1 MKVILLQDIRGKGK
15 KGQMLEVSDG
25 YARNYMLPRKLAVEA
40 TPDAVNTMRM
50 NDKATQERIAREKAE
65 AMEIS
70 RKLRGMTLTVTA
82 KGGGAGR
89 LFGSVT
95 NQEIAEALEKNGIK
109 LDKRK
114 IAIADPIKSVG
125 TYTVTCKLG
134 YEISAPLTVKIEEV
148 YAHFVEKGRESHGR
162 RTAFPAAASVAGG
175 RAGCPWFHP
184 H

>member
-1 MKVILLQDIRGKGK
+1 MKVILLQDVKGKGK
-15 KGQMLEVSDG
+15 KGQMIEVSDG
-25 YARNYMLPRKLAVEA
+25 YARNYMLPRKIAVEA

-70 RKLRGMTLTVTA
+70 KKLREMTVTVTA

-95 NQEIAEALEKNGIK
+95 NQEIADALAKTGIK

-114 IAIADPIKSVG
+114 ITIAEPIKNVG

-134 YEISAPLTVKIEEV
+134 YEISAPLTVKIEE
-148 YAHFVEKGRESHGR
+148 A
-162 RTAFPAAASVAGG
+162 
-175 RAGCPWFHP
+175 
-184 H
+184 

>member
-25 YARNYMLPRKLAVEA
+25 YARNYMLPRKMAIEA
-40 TPDAVNTMRM
+40 TPDAINTMRM

-65 AMEIS
+65 ALELS
-70 RKLRGMTLTVTA
+70 KKLRGLILVVSA
-82 KGGGAGR
+82 KGGGNGR

-95 NQEIAEALEKNGIK
+95 NQEIADSLKEKQGIA

-114 IAIADPIKSVG
+114 IVIADPIKNVG

-134 YEISAPLTVKIEEV
+134 YEISAPLTVKIEE
-148 YAHFVEKGRESHGR
+148 K
-162 RTAFPAAASVAGG
+162 
-175 RAGCPWFHP
+175 
-184 H
+184 